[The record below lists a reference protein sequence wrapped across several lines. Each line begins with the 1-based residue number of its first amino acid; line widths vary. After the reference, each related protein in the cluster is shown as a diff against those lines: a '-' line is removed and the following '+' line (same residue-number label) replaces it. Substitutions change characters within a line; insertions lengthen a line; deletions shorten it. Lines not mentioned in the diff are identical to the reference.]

1 MDTSNCPSWLCN
13 EWGVPHNYI
22 FFLGFLLLNMPYFI
36 LWRFFYNK
44 NKNKYDST
52 LDYCELALL
61 TEVTL
66 WAYSIIMFGLS
77 KKLFS
82 HSFSSFILSITYI
95 ANIYLIFSFFL
106 TLIFIVVYSIFKK
119 LKSKMKHF

>member
-22 FFLGFLLLNMPYFI
+22 FFLGFLLLNIPYFT
-36 LWRFFYNK
+36 LWRLFFNRIKK
-44 NKNKYDST
+44 NYDST
-52 LDYCELALL
+52 LDYCKLALL

-77 KKLFS
+77 NKLLS
-82 HSFSSFILSITYI
+82 HSFSNFILSVTYI
-95 ANIYLIFSFFL
+95 TNIYLVFAFFL
-106 TLIFIVVYSIFKK
+106 TLIFIVIYSIFKK
-119 LKSKMKHF
+119 INSIM